1 MSEFEIGHLA
11 YLSLLLVMVLM
22 WYISSGRLALG
33 QTLRNAA
40 IWVLIFLGAIA
51 VAGMW
56 EDIRSTVRPMQ
67 TVLDDGSRIE
77 IPRSN
82 DGHYYATLRLN
93 GANVDF
99 VVDTGASEIVLSK
112 ADARRAGLDPDNLAY
127 WGRAMTANG
136 EVRIA
141 PVWIEEISLGDFTD
155 RDVRA
160 TVNEGEMPQSL
171 LGMSYLQRYTQITIA
186 GNRLILTR

>member
-22 WYISSGRLALG
+22 WYISSGRIALG

-56 EDIRSTVRPMQ
+56 DDIRTSVRPMQ
-67 TVLDDGSRIE
+67 TVLEDGNRIE
-77 IPRSN
+77 IPRSS
-82 DGHYYATLRLN
+82 DGHYHATLSLN
-93 GANVDF
+93 GADVAF
-99 VVDTGASEIVLSK
+99 IVDTGASEIVLSK
-112 ADARRAGLDPDNLAY
+112 EDARRAGLDPDNLAY

-141 PVWIEEISLGDFTD
+141 PVWIEEISLGGFTD

-171 LGMSYLQRYTQITIA
+171 LGMSYLQRFEQITIA

>member
-93 GANVDF
+93 GANIDF

-171 LGMSYLQRYTQITIA
+171 LGMSYLQRYAQITIA

>member
-112 ADARRAGLDPDNLAY
+112 ADARRAGLDPENLAY

-171 LGMSYLQRYTQITIA
+171 LGMSYLQRYAQITIA

>member
-1 MSEFEIGHLA
+1 MNEFEIGHLA

-67 TVLDDGSRIE
+67 TVLEDGSRIE

-141 PVWIEEISLGDFTD
+141 PVWVEEISLGDFTD

-171 LGMSYLQRYTQITIA
+171 LGMSYLQRYAQITIA

>member
-1 MSEFEIGHLA
+1 MNEFEIGHLA
-11 YLSLLLVMVLM
+11 YLALLLVMVLI
-22 WYISSGRLALG
+22 WYVSSGRIALG
-33 QTLRNAA
+33 QSLRNAA

-51 VAGMW
+51 IAGMW
-56 EDIRSTVRPMQ
+56 EDIRGTVRPMQ
-67 TVLDDGSRIE
+67 TVLEDGSRIE

-82 DGHYYATLRLN
+82 DGHYYATLNLN
-93 GANVDF
+93 GADIEF

-112 ADARRAGLDPDNLAY
+112 DDAQRAGLDPENLAY

-141 PVWIEEISLGDFTD
+141 PVWIEEITLGGFTD
-155 RDVRA
+155 TDVRA

-171 LGMSYLQRYTQITIA
+171 LGMSYLQRYAQITIA

>member
-11 YLSLLLVMVLM
+11 YLSLLLIMVLM
-22 WYISSGRLALG
+22 WYISSGRIALG

-56 EDIRSTVRPMQ
+56 DDIRTSVRPMQ
-67 TVLDDGSRIE
+67 TVLEDGNRIE
-77 IPRSN
+77 IPRSS
-82 DGHYYATLRLN
+82 DGHYHATLSLN
-93 GANVDF
+93 GADVAF
-99 VVDTGASEIVLSK
+99 IVDTGASEIVLSK
-112 ADARRAGLDPDNLAY
+112 EDARRAGLDPDNLAY

-141 PVWIEEISLGDFTD
+141 PVWIEEISLGGFTD

-171 LGMSYLQRYTQITIA
+171 LGMSYLQRFEQITIA
-186 GNRLILTR
+186 GNRLILIR

>member
-93 GANVDF
+93 GANIDF

-112 ADARRAGLDPDNLAY
+112 ADARRAGLDPDNLTY

-171 LGMSYLQRYTQITIA
+171 LGMSYLQRYAQITIA